1 MRYGIIRT
9 QRTQIE
15 RSLGEPIHWLRK
27 WTLVRILHDLNGD
40 GMNNVETMYPVFGV
54 PFGHDDQ
61 YQVRHQIVYR
71 KDFRLLP
78 QWVAPYIEGIADKL
92 RRVRELFMLV

>member
-1 MRYGIIRT
+1 
-9 QRTQIE
+9 
-15 RSLGEPIHWLRK
+15 
-27 WTLVRILHDLNGD
+27 
-40 GMNNVETMYPVFGV
+40 MYPVFGV